1 MNEKGHDSNDL
12 AVGLNAQSSVC
23 RFNITSDP
31 RAAMLVDKMEGFVSN
46 QNLWPVNEGDP
57 YVVYLVEIG

>member
-1 MNEKGHDSNDL
+1 
-12 AVGLNAQSSVC
+12 
-23 RFNITSDP
+23 
-31 RAAMLVDKMEGFVSN
+31 MLVDKMEGFVSN